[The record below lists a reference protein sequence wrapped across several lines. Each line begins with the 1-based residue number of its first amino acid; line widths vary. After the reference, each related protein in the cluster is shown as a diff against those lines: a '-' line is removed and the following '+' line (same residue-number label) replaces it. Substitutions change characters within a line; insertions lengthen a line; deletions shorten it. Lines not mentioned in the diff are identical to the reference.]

1 MKRLLRVIEN
11 LIVKYQKKLFNLVKI
26 KAVQMVLK
34 SMQKKCKSKNIQL
47 QQLLTQ

>member
-1 MKRLLRVIEN
+1 MGTLLS
-11 LIVKYQKKLFNLVKI
+11 LPTYQKYQKKLFNLVKI
-26 KAVQMVLK
+26 KAVQMELK